1 MQRLPVA
8 YLLYNTLTPSH
19 LALQCTTFPSAFSPY
34 ISSPRFHKSHQS
46 LKHRLHLFS
55 LPSSLPLSL
64 LPRPPYSPNILRTP
78 SLTCLSY
85 STLCSL
91 HIFAASTF
99 AGLSSFGS
107 ANMLITLNQDLLDT
121 LDRRPPLRGV
131 LVVVWIVARWVRIE
145 MHTRPTDRLR
155 GG

>member
-1 MQRLPVA
+1 MLYFIAYLKKFFLLTIYGQCSACLLA
-8 YLLYNTLTPSH
+8 YLLYNTLTPFH

-46 LKHRLHLFS
+46 LKHRRHLFS
-55 LPSSLPLSL
+55 PPSSLPLSL
-64 LPRPPYSPNILRTP
+64 LPRPPYRPNILRTP

-107 ANMLITLNQDLLDT
+107 ANMLITLIKIFST
-121 LDRRPPLRGV
+121 L
-131 LVVVWIVARWVRIE
+131 WIGDHRSEACS
-145 MHTRPTDRLR
+145 
-155 GG
+155 